1 MTQTTLLEK
10 ALTKVKENG
19 FKYTKKRETLLDYLI
34 KSNRYVSAREVY
46 NHMNGQFPGL
56 SYDTVY
62 RNLREFCEI
71 GLIEDTELQGEMKF
85 RFSCS
90 ENFEHH
96 HHFICTVCG
105 ETKEIHMCPMR
116 RPFMTKQ
123 QKTALNM
130 AKFIQNQSLLL
141 LEKLNELD
149 LDVEESSKEPSFL
162 QNNVKKEP
170 IRKKIIPSGRFFL
183 S

>member
-105 ETKEIHMCPMR
+105 DSYVSHE
-116 RPFMTKQ
+116 
-123 QKTALNM
+123 
-130 AKFIQNQSLLL
+130 LL
-141 LEKLNELD
+141 
-149 LDVEESSKEPSFL
+149 
-162 QNNVKKEP
+162 
-170 IRKKIIPSGRFFL
+170 
-183 S
+183 

>member
-10 ALTKVKENG
+10 ALSKVKENG

-34 KSNRYVSAREVY
+34 KSNRYVAAREVY
-46 NHMNGQFPGL
+46 DHLNDQFPGL

-105 ETKEIHMCPMR
+105 MTKEIHMCPMNFFKEQLDGCEIEGHR
-116 RPFMTKQ
+116 FELYGRCEKC
-123 QKTALNM
+123 QKV
-130 AKFIQNQSLLL
+130 
-141 LEKLNELD
+141 NE
-149 LDVEESSKEPSFL
+149 
-162 QNNVKKEP
+162 
-170 IRKKIIPSGRFFL
+170 
-183 S
+183 